1 MKSNATTCMT
11 PPFDLNPV
19 IKMWCLVIGFRVFS
33 SSFPKYVKLVEL
45 AMVQIVSSMEDER
58 CFFTLAFM
66 KASFKIGSLPTYHL
80 LCACLHNN
88 FIFFKASH
96 METIFSNG
104 KEFTIDTVMM
114 LGNMPSIFYRLV
126 FTKANMY
133 CCKIEWLF
141 YEPKNFLSTV
151 LAFFALFSECNAMGL
166 LFCLL

>member
-1 MKSNATTCMT
+1 MT
-11 PPFDLNPV
+11 PPFDLNLV
-19 IKMWCLVIGFRVFS
+19 TKMWWLVKGFWVFS

-66 KASFKIGSLPTYHL
+66 KSSFKIGSLPTYHL

-88 FIFFKASH
+88 FIFCKASH
-96 METIFSNG
+96 FENIFSNG
-104 KEFTIDTVMM
+104 KELTIDIVMM

-126 FTKANMY
+126 STKANMY

-141 YEPKNFLSTV
+141 YEPKNFLSMV
-151 LAFFALFSECNAMGL
+151 LAFFALFSECHAMGL
-166 LFCLL
+166 TFLLVVIRY